1 MSAERIP
8 ELLDSLEGEDHPA
21 ARELVRTVL
30 ELHGEALAA
39 LMQIAAADPDLTAR
53 IAADE
58 RVRGILLLHGLHP
71 QAPEQRVRSALRAIP
86 EVSIQALAVNA
97 GELQLHIECVRAP
110 PGARL
115 RERIEQAVQEAV
127 PDLDRVTIEGLP
139 RAAIAIP
146 VVVAS

>member
-1 MSAERIP
+1 MSAERIC
-8 ELLDSLEGEDHPA
+8 ELLDGLERDQHPL

-71 QAPEQRVRSALRAIP
+71 QAPEQRVRAALRAIP
-86 EVSIQALAVNA
+86 EVSIKEIVVSAGALR
-97 GELQLHIECVRAP
+97 LQIECARAR

-115 RERIEQAVQEAV
+115 REQIEQTVQQAA
-127 PDLDRVTIEGLP
+127 PDLDQVVIDGLP

-146 VVVAS
+146 VVVTP